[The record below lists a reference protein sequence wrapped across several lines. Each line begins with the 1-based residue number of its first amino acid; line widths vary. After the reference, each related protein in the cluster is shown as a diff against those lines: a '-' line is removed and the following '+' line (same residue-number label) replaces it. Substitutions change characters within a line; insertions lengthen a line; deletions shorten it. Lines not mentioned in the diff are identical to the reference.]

1 MNKKLDKVLS
11 IDLHDKISKYF
22 DGKLWANNPE
32 GIKKQNKRYEE
43 LLTIAEEIYELNLD
57 AIFLNVWNQYFDIN
71 EEDWNDLQIE
81 KVYYCR

>member
-1 MNKKLDKVLS
+1 MSKKLDKVLS

-32 GIKKQNKRYEE
+32 GIKKQDKRAKE
-43 LLTIAEEIYELNLD
+43 LLNIANEINSLQID
-57 AIFLNVWNQYFDIN
+57 TMFLNVWNQHFDIE

-81 KVYYCR
+81 KVFYHR